1 MTNEFKEGY
10 CDGHGQAIENVRYN
24 LLKMFEKKN
33 GKLTTN
39 DIDDICDYCS
49 KVDMNYL
56 NQWKN
61 DLLGR
66 LEEVI

>member
-10 CDGHGQAIENVRYN
+10 CDGYSQAIENVRYN

-33 GKLTTN
+33 EKLTIN
-39 DIDDICDYCS
+39 DIDDICNYCS

-56 NQWKN
+56 NQ
-61 DLLGR
+61 
-66 LEEVI
+66 